1 MTTLRIDHESP
12 VPLHSQVEDLLRKL
26 IEHPEYQNGKMLPN
40 EIDIAKR
47 LGISRSTVRQ
57 ATNRLVYESLL
68 VRKKGV
74 GTRVAKNNI
83 TTKLNKWTSFT
94 HEMDEKGVTF
104 KTYNLKVSWAG
115 ADKLIAGLFGIAKKT
130 KVLKLERMR
139 GLQSGPIVYFISY
152 FHPRVKLTGE
162 EDFSQPLYEMLEKQ
176 HHTVASV
183 SKEGISAIIA
193 DYELSKKLQ
202 IKEGDPVLFR
212 KRIVCDPGDRPIEFN
227 LGYYRADSFTYTIDI
242 ERG

>member
-1 MTTLRIDHESP
+1 MTTLRIDHESS

-26 IEHPEYQNGKMLPN
+26 IESPEYQNGKMLPN
-40 EIDIAKR
+40 EVDMARR

-57 ATNRLVYESLL
+57 ATNKLVYESLL

-83 TTKLNKWTSFT
+83 TTRLNKWTSFT
-94 HEMDEKGVTF
+94 HEMDEKGVAF
-104 KTYNLKVSWAG
+104 KTYNLKISWAVS
-115 ADKLIAGLFGIAKKT
+115 DKLVSELFGIAKKT

-139 GLQSGPIVYFISY
+139 GLKSGPIVYFISY
-152 FHPRVKLTGE
+152 FHPRVKLTGD
-162 EDFSQPLYEMLEKQ
+162 EDFSQPLYEMLEKE

-183 SKEGISAIIA
+183 SKEGISAIVA
-193 DYELSKKLQ
+193 DHQLSKKLQ
-202 IKEGDPVLFR
+202 INEGDPVLFR
-212 KRIVCDPGDRPIEFN
+212 KRIVCDPGDRPIEYN

>member
-1 MTTLRIDHESP
+1 
-12 VPLHSQVEDLLRKL
+12 
-26 IEHPEYQNGKMLPN
+26 
-40 EIDIAKR
+40 
-47 LGISRSTVRQ
+47 
-57 ATNRLVYESLL
+57 
-68 VRKKGV
+68 
-74 GTRVAKNNI
+74 
-83 TTKLNKWTSFT
+83 
-94 HEMDEKGVTF
+94 
-104 KTYNLKVSWAG
+104 
-115 ADKLIAGLFGIAKKT
+115 
-130 KVLKLERMR
+130 MR

-193 DYELSKKLQ
+193 DYGLSKKLH